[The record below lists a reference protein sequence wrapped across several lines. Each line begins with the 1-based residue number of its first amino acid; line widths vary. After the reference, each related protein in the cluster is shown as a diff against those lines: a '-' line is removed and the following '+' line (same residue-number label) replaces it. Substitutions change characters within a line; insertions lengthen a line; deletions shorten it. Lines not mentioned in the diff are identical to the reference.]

1 MNLLKLCRM
10 MSDYKKEN
18 YIMWKKIIPA
28 VAVLSTITFQAYL
41 PLPISESTEQN
52 RYIDVQM
59 LGINDLHG
67 QLDTVKKSIIKFGG
81 ADYLATYLKNI
92 KTKP

>member
-28 VAVLSTITFQAYL
+28 VAVLSTITASLILIF
-41 PLPISESTEQN
+41 
-52 RYIDVQM
+52 
-59 LGINDLHG
+59 
-67 QLDTVKKSIIKFGG
+67 
-81 ADYLATYLKNI
+81 
-92 KTKP
+92 